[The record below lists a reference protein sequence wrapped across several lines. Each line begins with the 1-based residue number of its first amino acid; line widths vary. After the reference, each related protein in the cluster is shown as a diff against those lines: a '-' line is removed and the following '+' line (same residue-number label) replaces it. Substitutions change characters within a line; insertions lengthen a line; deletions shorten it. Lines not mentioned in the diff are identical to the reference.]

1 MYGYFVN
8 AVLIFLTHPGI
19 IIPVSTPGIL
29 SAVGQVFLTL
39 TLNMP
44 SDKVPSVANA
54 AAMLYYIVFFLW
66 AFIKAR
72 ITMWGAVVRSGIV
85 DATPQGRALRAVR

>member
-29 SAVGQVFLTL
+29 SAVGQVFLVL

-54 AAMLYYIVFFLW
+54 AAMLYYIVFFVW

-72 ITMWGAVVRSGIV
+72 ITMWSAVIKTGVSGGPPRI
-85 DATPQGRALRAVR
+85 GR